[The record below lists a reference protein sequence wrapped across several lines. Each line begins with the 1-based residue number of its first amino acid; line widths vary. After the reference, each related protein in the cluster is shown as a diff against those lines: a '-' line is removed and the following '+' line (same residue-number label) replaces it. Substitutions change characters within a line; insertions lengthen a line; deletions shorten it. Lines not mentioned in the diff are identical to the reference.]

1 MLVDLDAKIP
11 ENVVKEIES
20 NPAVI
25 RVRVF
30 Q

>member
-1 MLVDLDAKIP
+1 MLVDLDAKISDKT
-11 ENVVKEIES
+11 VKEIES
-20 NPAVI
+20 FDFVI